1 MNLISL
7 VFAKRNFLISFK
19 QIKAPKDVICH
30 LFLCLL
36 IRKTLISV
44 FRFCFDFKQTGS
56 VYFDVLT
63 SVYLNLIF
71 MTFHLM
77 LGPISRSSNLQSKS
91 KKTKMHVF

>member
-1 MNLISL
+1 MNLIYL

-19 QIKAPKDVICH
+19 QIKAPKDVIC

-56 VYFDVLT
+56 VYFDALT

-77 LGPISRSSNLQSKS
+77 LGPISWSSNLQSKS